1 MSHQATRRI
10 DRQPQELR
18 GHHPHSPIGRGR
30 KIPSVLPRSFHQQRR
45 GMGGRMTPHRHQLNE
60 CREGVPRF
68 ARRISLLPQNGLDND
83 GIFRVIPCSRSFRPA
98 ILILLVFLPRP
109 RIDGLAKLEIHLP
122 TNILVPRRLGGTAEH
137 PTEPRVGFR
146 SPRGDG
152 NGGGRF
158 LVKFAK
164 DAEGGVRR
172 GGTVRWGVDLV
183 ARVTGGFGEKG
194 LGFFDGGGWFGWA
207 AGGVGGAFGV
217 FCGRSGMGRAMRGFR
232 VRRRR
237 HDMRRRF
244 RFRLSTVNRRGD
256 GTGRLQGPR
265 FGGAGGLRAKDGGAF
280 FVVVVV
286 VVVGFFPAHL
296 FVPRQIQRLG
306 SENRIR
312 HLRGGGAHAGTDIP
326 DLQLGHPTG
335 IRNIVGDGQR
345 LRHREVSRKE
355 KFENRPSH
363 GVFDAEQFSV
373 RGFVVVSAEGRRGVW
388 QEILFGHRHDVA
400 KVVQHHGSSD
410 GSGLQMGKSEVAV
423 ATIAPRDVVPT
434 AAPREIVQQTSLL
447 VHLVEEAHPTPFLGA
462 DRDAGAA
469 FQGAASASDVGE
481 ISRQEVGADVDFD
494 GMQRAQSVVVII
506 VVVNIVGGEGGGGK
520 GSSHQFRS
528 QFGMSPTNEAD
539 DVLPVVFRGGGRMNV
554 GMRATKA
561 SMDLGIGQEEIRGVG
576 DETGDRGIDGFG
588 EGR

>member
-286 VVVGFFPAHL
+286 VVVIEAHVGDDGGVGAREFRVGYCGVVAVVVVGL
-296 FVPRQIQRLG
+296 
-306 SENRIR
+306 
-312 HLRGGGAHAGTDIP
+312 GGGIVAG
-326 DLQLGHPTG
+326 
-335 IRNIVGDGQR
+335 V
-345 LRHREVSRKE
+345 
-355 KFENRPSH
+355 
-363 GVFDAEQFSV
+363 
-373 RGFVVVSAEGRRGVW
+373 EG
-388 QEILFGHRHDVA
+388 
-400 KVVQHHGSSD
+400 
-410 GSGLQMGKSEVAV
+410 
-423 ATIAPRDVVPT
+423 
-434 AAPREIVQQTSLL
+434 
-447 VHLVEEAHPTPFLGA
+447 
-462 DRDAGAA
+462 
-469 FQGAASASDVGE
+469 
-481 ISRQEVGADVDFD
+481 
-494 GMQRAQSVVVII
+494 
-506 VVVNIVGGEGGGGK
+506 
-520 GSSHQFRS
+520 
-528 QFGMSPTNEAD
+528 
-539 DVLPVVFRGGGRMNV
+539 
-554 GMRATKA
+554 
-561 SMDLGIGQEEIRGVG
+561 
-576 DETGDRGIDGFG
+576 
-588 EGR
+588 